1 MGLLR
6 SRSLR
11 ERLRIVTRFLDA
23 LEQDYQAAYGSES
36 SGEAA
41 PFAEGCEEAL
51 ERVISIMRKEK

>member
-6 SRSLR
+6 SRSPR

-41 PFAEGCEEAL
+41 PFAEGCEETL
-51 ERVISIMRKEK
+51 EGLLSVFQ